1 MEVKIVRVGRSELE
15 LEIKGETY
23 TLLNLLQK
31 TLLEDGYVEMAG
43 GEIKHR
49 LLETA
54 SFYLKVK
61 DGKEVFDVFFEALD
75 RVRKEASDFRKAFE
89 KAVKEYEKRGKP
101 ASNPKENSAENC

>member
-1 MEVKIVRVGRSELE
+1 MEKVEIRILRVGKNELE

-31 TLLEDGYVEMAG
+31 TLLEDKYVEIAG
-43 GEIKHR
+43 GKIQHR

-61 DGKEVFDVFFEALD
+61 GGKQVFDVLFEALD
-75 RVRKEASDFRKAFE
+75 RIRAETVEFRKAFE
-89 KAVKEYEKRGKP
+89 KAVEAYEKGK
-101 ASNPKENSAENC
+101 A